1 MQGAPVITLH
11 IKALQ
16 GWVPLEPQKSKKSL
30 RAGMKKQLKFYSR
43 GGESLRKSGLKGHQP
58 V

>member
-16 GWVPLEPQKSKKSL
+16 GWVPLEPPKSKKSL

-43 GGESLRKSGLKGHQP
+43 GEKVCENRG
-58 V
+58 